1 MEKSHNILIGVIEW
15 ATTKANSL
23 PVDSVSGIAQI
34 NLLVEL
40 MNVID
45 NEDAKSDNR

>member
-1 MEKSHNILIGVIEW
+1 MEKSHNILMGVLEW
-15 ATTKANSL
+15 ATTKANSISI
-23 PVDSVSGIAQI
+23 DSMAGIAQI

-45 NEDAKSDNR
+45 EEDAKSDNR